1 MFFLATEITGASDNR
16 GKGLLG
22 CAVGLLSMSSEQAT
36 SSSRN
41 TKIWVCWSKDMLV
54 YCVRDT
60 SVALTGISR
69 VRITHVSIF
78 PNISDYGLIGCYY
91 AH

>member
-22 CAVGLLSMSSEQAT
+22 CAVGLLSMSRGPAI
-36 SSSRN
+36 SSTRN
-41 TKIWVCWSKDMLV
+41 TKIRVCRSEDMPV
-54 YCVRDT
+54 GCIRDT